1 MTKLSKILC
10 VFVVSACLAF
20 LGVSGVLP
28 LGGANW
34 DLEQADLSGDY
45 LFESNTS
52 ETEGKTWSVK
62 SRVGDQT
69 LKSGAKSVPAVV
81 LAARQDMVKQQATII
96 SGLDAKIPDV
106 QKRVVYWTTTTTVD
120 RAAIET
126 RNTQLTQLLA
136 ELNGSLDD
144 LTKANIVLGN
154 DTFAKLQLA
163 KSRREEVHR
172 LLDQF
177 DEMQTDLYQIDQQQK
192 RLRDLLVRTH
202 GIVDRLKRRQRQLV
216 RAGARGTFEKDVP

>member
-20 LGVSGVLP
+20 LGVAGVLP
-28 LGGANW
+28 LGGVNW
-34 DLEQADLSGDY
+34 DLEQAELSGDY
-45 LFESNTS
+45 FFESNTS

-62 SRVGDQT
+62 SRVGDQA
-69 LKSGAKSVPAVV
+69 LKPGAKSVPAVV

-96 SGLDAKIPDV
+96 SALDTKIPDV

-126 RNTQLTQLLA
+126 RNTQLAQFLA

-177 DEMQTDLYQIDQQQK
+177 DEVQTDLYQIDQQQK
-192 RLRDLLVRTH
+192 RLRDLLVRTR